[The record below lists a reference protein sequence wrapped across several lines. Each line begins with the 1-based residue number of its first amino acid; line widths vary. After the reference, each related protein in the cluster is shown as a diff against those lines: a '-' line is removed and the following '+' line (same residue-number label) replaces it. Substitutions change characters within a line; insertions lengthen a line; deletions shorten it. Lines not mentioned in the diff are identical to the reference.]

1 MHDYWGRVRGGD
13 LGSMPAVLGLIV
25 LSLIFGIARP
35 TFFGPL
41 NFANLFT
48 QGAQVVFIAMGLI
61 FVLLLGEIDLSA
73 GFASGVCG
81 AVMAILLTNHG
92 VAWFLAI
99 PAALLTGVVIG
110 LALGLLIAKVGIP
123 SFVVTLAAFLG
134 FQGLLLVLLGGGINI
149 SIRDEFVI
157 ALNNNN
163 IPVLW
168 SWIIAFGV
176 VAGYAVVQLARI
188 RGRAARG
195 LVTDPLGIVAL
206 RVGGLAVLVLA
217 TTAVLTQERAVNPA
231 INSLKGVPIIVPII
245 AAFLIFWT
253 FVLGRTTYGRHV
265 YAVGGNTEAARRAGI
280 PVDRIRISVFAI
292 GSFMA
297 AVGGIMAVSRA
308 SSVDP
313 NTGGSNILLYSV
325 GAAVIGGTSLFGGK
339 GKVINAVIG
348 GAVIAV
354 IDNGMGLMG
363 FSSGQKYIFTGLI
376 LLVAA
381 SVDALARRRAAATG
395 PDGGPRRGAHC
406 PVPSRS
412 HPRTRPGAGALM
424 RAGPSPEEIRRH
436 NLGSLLRY
444 VHLHGA
450 TSRAEL
456 TSRLGLNRS
465 TIGALTAELAT
476 AGLVT
481 EAAPREKGRA
491 GRPSLVVRPESA
503 RVHAYALSVEADRLR
518 AARVGLG
525 GTILDHREITRPRGL
540 TLLDAAGP
548 LASLIADMRGGVA
561 DDARYVGTGLAIT
574 GLARLTSAA
583 PTRSLASR
591 PAARPVGDSP
601 AHDRS
606 DRVRGGAR

>member
-1 MHDYWGRVRGGD
+1 VTTTTTAGGVKVLKPTVSSHINDYWGRVRGGD

-25 LSLIFGIARP
+25 LSLIFGVARE
-35 TFFGPL
+35 TFFSPL

-48 QGAQVVFIAMGLI
+48 QSAQVVFIAMGLI

-92 VAWFLAI
+92 MAWYVAI
-99 PAALLTGVVIG
+99 PAALVTGVVIG
-110 LALGLLIAKVGIP
+110 LVLGVLIAKVGIP

-149 SIRDEFVI
+149 SIRDQFVI

-168 SWIIAFGV
+168 SWVLAVGV
-176 VAGYAVVQLARI
+176 LAGYALVQFSRV
-188 RGRAARG
+188 RSRAARG
-195 LVTDPLGIVAL
+195 LVTDPIGIVLL
-206 RVGGLAVLVLA
+206 RIGGLAAVVLA

-231 INSLKGVPIIVPII
+231 INSLKGVPIVVPII

-292 GSFMA
+292 CSFMA
-297 AVGGIMAVSRA
+297 AIGGIMAVSRA

-363 FSSGQKYIFTGLI
+363 FSSGQKYMFTGAI

-395 PDGGPRRGAHC
+395 
-406 PVPSRS
+406 
-412 HPRTRPGAGALM
+412 TR
-424 RAGPSPEEIRRH
+424 
-436 NLGSLLRY
+436 
-444 VHLHGA
+444 
-450 TSRAEL
+450 
-456 TSRLGLNRS
+456 
-465 TIGALTAELAT
+465 
-476 AGLVT
+476 
-481 EAAPREKGRA
+481 
-491 GRPSLVVRPESA
+491 
-503 RVHAYALSVEADRLR
+503 
-518 AARVGLG
+518 
-525 GTILDHREITRPRGL
+525 
-540 TLLDAAGP
+540 
-548 LASLIADMRGGVA
+548 
-561 DDARYVGTGLAIT
+561 
-574 GLARLTSAA
+574 
-583 PTRSLASR
+583 
-591 PAARPVGDSP
+591 
-601 AHDRS
+601 
-606 DRVRGGAR
+606 

>member
-1 MHDYWGRVRGGD
+1 MTTTTTTAGGVQVVKPTVGSHINDYWGRVRGGD

-25 LSLIFGIARP
+25 LSLIFGIARE
-35 TFFGPL
+35 TFFSPL

-92 VAWFLAI
+92 IAWYVAI
-99 PAALLTGVVIG
+99 PAALATGVVIG

-149 SIRDEFVI
+149 SIRDQFVI
-157 ALNNNN
+157 SLNNDN

-168 SWIIAFGV
+168 SWIIAVAV
-176 VAGYAVVQLARI
+176 VAGYALVQFNRV

-195 LVTDPLGIVAL
+195 LVTDPIGIVLL
-206 RVGGLAVLVLA
+206 RVAGLAVLVLV
-217 TTAVLTQERAVNPA
+217 TTAVLAQERAVNPA
-231 INSLKGVPIIVPII
+231 INSLKGVPIVVPII
-245 AAFLIFWT
+245 GAFLIFWT

-292 GSFMA
+292 ASFMA
-297 AVGGIMAVSRA
+297 AIGGIMAVSRA

-363 FSSGQKYIFTGLI
+363 FSSGQKFMFTGLI

-395 PDGGPRRGAHC
+395 
-406 PVPSRS
+406 
-412 HPRTRPGAGALM
+412 
-424 RAGPSPEEIRRH
+424 
-436 NLGSLLRY
+436 
-444 VHLHGA
+444 
-450 TSRAEL
+450 
-456 TSRLGLNRS
+456 
-465 TIGALTAELAT
+465 
-476 AGLVT
+476 
-481 EAAPREKGRA
+481 
-491 GRPSLVVRPESA
+491 A
-503 RVHAYALSVEADRLR
+503 R
-518 AARVGLG
+518 
-525 GTILDHREITRPRGL
+525 
-540 TLLDAAGP
+540 
-548 LASLIADMRGGVA
+548 
-561 DDARYVGTGLAIT
+561 
-574 GLARLTSAA
+574 
-583 PTRSLASR
+583 
-591 PAARPVGDSP
+591 
-601 AHDRS
+601 
-606 DRVRGGAR
+606 